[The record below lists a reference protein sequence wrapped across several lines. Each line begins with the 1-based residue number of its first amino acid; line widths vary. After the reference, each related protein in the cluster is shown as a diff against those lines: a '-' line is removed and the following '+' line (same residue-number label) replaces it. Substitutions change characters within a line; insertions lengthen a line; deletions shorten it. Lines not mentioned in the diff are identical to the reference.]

1 MAELNEIIMAADAIR
16 KSNVNGPKILY
27 RIIEVLISQ
36 TQQFLLFML
45 SVQIPRVVLQLKQLL
60 VLMNVLLNILFILRS
75 FAEI

>member
-1 MAELNEIIMAADAIR
+1 MAELNDIIMAADAIR
-16 KSNVNGPKILY
+16 KSKVNGPKILY

-36 TQQFLLFML
+36 TQLFLLFML